1 MSKKKKI
8 IGVVCGVVAVAVVG
22 GYLLLN
28 QNSGAAVMVSTETRQ
43 PDRRCGERDGQKGLF
58 HSVLSGGV
66 GQRAGGRRGAGGRR
80 AGPAGH

>member
-28 QNSGAAVMVSTETRQ
+28 QNSG
-43 PDRRCGERDGQKGLF
+43 GED
-58 HSVLSGGV
+58 
-66 GQRAGGRRGAGGRR
+66 
-80 AGPAGH
+80 